1 MIGKIAWTY
10 RNLNK
15 GGFSIMISNKVVK
28 HTDFVVLEDVELRV
42 REGGRLR
49 ARKEGQRNVHAYAIG
64 KLITFDKSA
73 VRVTGNFIEI
83 TYNPFKHDSFVIKK
97 TGKPIYEAS
106 FAVLTDEKLFV
117 EI

>member
-1 MIGKIAWTY
+1 MIGKIVWTY

-28 HTDFVVLEDVELRV
+28 HTNFIVLEDVEFRV
-42 REGGRLR
+42 REGGRIR
-49 ARKEGQRNVHAYAIG
+49 ARKDGQRNVHAFAIG
-64 KLITFDKSA
+64 TLITYDKQT
-73 VRVTGNFIEI
+73 VKVTGKFIEI
-83 TYNPFKHDSFVIKK
+83 TYDPFKHESFIVKK

-106 FAVLTDEKLFV
+106 FAVLIDEKLFV